1 MAGERKAVLLGNA
14 AAHHAQAA
22 ELLALANWIAEQT
35 GATVGYL
42 TEAANTVG
50 AQWVKAQPQ
59 TGGFNAAQ
67 MIAGGLKAAIL
78 LNNEPAFDTAA
89 GSKPCKA

>member
-1 MAGERKAVLLGNA
+1 LLAGEHKAVLLGNA

-22 ELLALANWIAEQT
+22 VCWRWPTGLASKP

-50 AQWVKAQPQ
+50 AQWVHAMP
-59 TGGFNAAQ
+59 GLAA
-67 MIAGGLKAAIL
+67 
-78 LNNEPAFDTAA
+78 
-89 GSKPCKA
+89 